1 MGHQIISSG
10 CHSAERK
17 NGDFVT
23 LQRLS
28 PDIEELDGGAG
39 WRWGACQGAS
49 SSGPRSKRR
58 LFIAF
63 GTLSGGGDSPFSRVY
78 DQSLPHSRLATGDV
92 EGE

>member
-1 MGHQIISSG
+1 MGRRVVSGG
-10 CHSAERK
+10 CHPAEQK
-17 NGDFVT
+17 NGDFAA

-28 PDIEELDGGAG
+28 SDGEELDGAR

-58 LFIAF
+58 LVIAS
-63 GTLSGGGDSPFSRVY
+63 GTLSGGGDSSFSRVY
-78 DQSLPHSRLATGDV
+78 DHSLFHSRLATGDM